1 MFRDSTKI
9 LYFRYKY
16 KVIVYNVLRWRSESA
31 EGDGAA
37 HQPYIQVNYATL
49 VYIIRDYYVVF
60 SLKLRLKF

>member
-1 MFRDSTKI
+1 MFCDSTKI

-37 HQPYIQVNYATL
+37 HQPYIQVN
-49 VYIIRDYYVVF
+49 
-60 SLKLRLKF
+60 